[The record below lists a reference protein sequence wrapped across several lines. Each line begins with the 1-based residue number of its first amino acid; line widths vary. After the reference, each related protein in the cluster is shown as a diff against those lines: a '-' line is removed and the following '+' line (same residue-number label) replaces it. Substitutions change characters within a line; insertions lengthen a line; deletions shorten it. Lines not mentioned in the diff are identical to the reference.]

1 MELGGLPAARLPSHV
16 KVEPELTGAVLIRM
30 PWDNGDGKG
39 MLFMAAIYGL
49 AFLAFLA
56 LGASPG
62 WLLPAVVIFWLVWF
76 LFAGFHMWRLR
87 PGTATI
93 TYGWGRLVKLGF
105 KQVFVDV
112 ASVQYELEAWDNE
125 AGAWHNVKLVSPG
138 RKPQLVASRT
148 SNGALRNQL
157 PISSSAD
164 LNLIPEVVAV
174 AQLFA
179 EALAVP
185 SRVVTYVVRSPDPWW
200 ARGE

>member
-1 MELGGLPAARLPSHV
+1 
-16 KVEPELTGAVLIRM
+16 M
-30 PWDNGDGKG
+30 PWGNGDSKA
-39 MLFMAAIYGL
+39 LLYMAAVCGL
-49 AFLAFLA
+49 AYVVFLA
-56 LGASPG
+56 LGAAPG
-62 WLLPAVVIFWLVWF
+62 LVLPALVMFWLVWF
-76 LFAGFHMWRLR
+76 LFAGFHTWRLR

-93 TYGWGRLVKLGF
+93 TYGWGRLAKLGF
-105 KQVFVDV
+105 KRVSVDV
-112 ASVQYELEAWDNE
+112 TSVLYELEAWDNG
-125 AGAWHNVKLVSPG
+125 AGAWHNVKLVSSG
-138 RKPQLVASRT
+138 REPQLIVSRT

-164 LNLIPEVVAV
+164 LNLTQEVVAV